1 MKQPSSVRQHSRRS
15 CEGRNPEGW
24 KGGVPSS
31 GRIILVAQDLFF
43 LPRVYNAAAPQ
54 GYDVMQAQT
63 AERFHDLYGEG
74 RTDLVLI
81 DLAGDSAEWQAVVE
95 HLPREAGRPRI
106 IAFGNH
112 ADEVA
117 LAEAVALGCDSAVSN
132 AELSRD
138 IAKIV
143 ELLGEPDR

>member
-1 MKQPSSVRQHSRRS
+1 MN
-15 CEGRNPEGW
+15 G
-24 KGGVPSS
+24 S

-63 AERFHDLYGEG
+63 ADRFHDLYGEG
-74 RTDLVLI
+74 HTDLVLI
-81 DLAGDSAEWQAVVE
+81 DLAGDAGEWRAVVG
-95 HLPREAGRPRI
+95 HLSSEAGRPRV

-112 ADEVA
+112 ADEDA
-117 LAEAVALGCDSAVSN
+117 LNDAVVRGCDSAISN

-138 IAKIV
+138 IAKLI
-143 ELLGEPDR
+143 ESLKQEAL

>member
-1 MKQPSSVRQHSRRS
+1 MN
-15 CEGRNPEGW
+15 GN
-24 KGGVPSS
+24 

-63 AERFHDLYGEG
+63 ADRFRDLHSEG
-74 RTDLVLI
+74 RTALVLI
-81 DLAGDSAEWQAVVE
+81 DLAGVSAEWQAVVQ

-112 ADEVA
+112 ADEDA
-117 LAEAVALGCDSAVSN
+117 LNDAVARGCDSAVSN

-138 IAKIV
+138 IAKLI
-143 ELLGEPDR
+143 ESLKQPDH